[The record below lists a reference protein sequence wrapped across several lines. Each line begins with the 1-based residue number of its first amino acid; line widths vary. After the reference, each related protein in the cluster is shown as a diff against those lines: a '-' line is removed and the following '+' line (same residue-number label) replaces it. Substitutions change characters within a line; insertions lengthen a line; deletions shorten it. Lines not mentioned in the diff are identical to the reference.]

1 MYSIIKD
8 IFFNKGY
15 CGEDIPASESSKKIF
30 KKLEELE
37 YKIKKYLPEDEKEKI
52 LFDYAFLHGEL
63 NSETERTSFAQGF
76 KTGLLLGAEVFSDI
90 NKND

>member
-1 MYSIIKD
+1 MFKIH
-8 IFFNKGY
+8 
-15 CGEDIPASESSKKIF
+15 GEKPRNRT
-30 KKLEELE
+30 
-37 YKIKKYLPEDEKEKI
+37 EDEKEKI
-52 LFDYAFLHGEL
+52 LFDYAFLQGEL